1 MSKLL
6 FVFESTHTA
15 ISSQTALKEFNI
27 TVMPTPQEITSGCG
41 ISVMLSDERIV
52 QAITALENIGIT
64 SGDYRLYSV
73 NENKDEKYTQV
84 NYDER

>member
-41 ISVMLSDERIV
+41 ISVMLSDEKIT
-52 QAITALENIGIT
+52 QAIALLERIGIT
-64 SGDYRLYSV
+64 LRDYKLYRI
-73 NENKDEKYTQV
+73 NESKDEKYTQV
-84 NYDER
+84 SYDER

>member
-41 ISVMLSDERIV
+41 ISVMLGDEKIT
-52 QAITALENIGIT
+52 QAITLLERIGIT
-64 SGDYRLYSV
+64 SSDYKLYRV
-73 NENKDEKYTQV
+73 NESKDEKYTQV
-84 NYDER
+84 SYDER